1 MNKLLNL
8 KNLLFDVDYSD
19 YVFLCYGPLRVAVC
33 HLDNFDDFADDLVCK
48 IENIRKEV
56 RENY

>member
-1 MNKLLNL
+1 MNKLPNLN
-8 KNLLFDVDYSD
+8 NLLFDVDDSD
-19 YVFLCYGPLRVAVC
+19 YVHLCYGPLRVVVA
-33 HLDNFDDFADDLVCK
+33 HLDDFDDFADDLVCK